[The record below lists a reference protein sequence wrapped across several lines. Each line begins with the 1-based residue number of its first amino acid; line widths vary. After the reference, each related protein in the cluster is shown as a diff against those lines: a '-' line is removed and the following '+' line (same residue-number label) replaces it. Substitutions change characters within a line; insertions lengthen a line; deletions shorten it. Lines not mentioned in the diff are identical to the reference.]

1 MLRNNHIKNMS
12 NIISNNSIK
21 PIDIKFIVCNLIIIL
36 LHLSIATIN
45 RSYSHSRTLFYIK
58 DLGITTFFLS
68 GMLSQLQLL
77 AIVYL
82 CAKYGKKGYLA
93 GLIYNLLYFCSNIAF
108 VLITKNTYSI
118 LGAIIAFGG
127 AIVITVIYF
136 FCKRLE
142 NAGEDFHRLAY
153 TDSLTQLPNRLM
165 FNETLIKYIQVA
177 TSDKTNLIVVF
188 IDLDNFKK
196 INDNLGHSKGDLLI
210 QLVAKRMQSI
220 LHRKDFLARLSG
232 DEFALLINR
241 QISKEDLAAYL
252 NDFQTI
258 ISKDYNLS
266 SIKVSITASFGASIY
281 PEHSTDPDE
290 LLMFADTAMYHVKD
304 TGKKGI
310 SFFEIGMKNKINRHF
325 EIEKHLPTAW
335 KNGEI
340 FVVYQPQFSAT
351 GEKLK
356 GAEALVRWI
365 NPNLGFIP
373 PNEFIPIAEHTKL
386 IIPLGEWILKT
397 ACCWY
402 IKNASHVG
410 KDFFLSVNV
419 SPVQL
424 LDEDFL
430 NRVKRVLA
438 ETGMPPENLQ
448 LEITES
454 QYITSLD
461 YVIQTLNTLKSMG
474 ISIALDDFGTGYS
487 TFSYIKDL
495 PFDCI
500 KIDKSFIDEIYNEDE
515 APIIKGVLSLIHNLK
530 MIAIAEGVETS
541 TQQNYLI
548 QEGCNVI
555 QGYLLA
561 QPLKED
567 AFFEN
572 EHVKN
577 AISQYEQLYIPDL
590 EA

>member
-1 MLRNNHIKNMS
+1 MLKNNHFKNM
-12 NIISNNSIK
+12 NK
-21 PIDIKFIVCNLIIIL
+21 PIDIKFILGNLIIIL
-36 LHLSIATIN
+36 LHLSIAVIN
-45 RSYSHSRTLFYIK
+45 RNFSQNTPLFFIGG
-58 DLGITTFFLS
+58 LGITTIFLS
-68 GMLSQLQLL
+68 GILSQLQLL

-93 GLIYNLLYFCSNIAF
+93 GLTYNLLYFSANLSF
-108 VLITKNTYSI
+108 VLISKNTHSI
-118 LGAIIAFGG
+118 LGSIVALGG
-127 AIVITVIYF
+127 AIVITVIYI

-142 NAGEDFHRLAY
+142 TAGEDFYHLAY

-165 FNETLIKYIQVA
+165 FKETLTKYIQIA
-177 TSDKTNLIVVF
+177 TSDKTRLIVVF

-210 QLVAKRMQSI
+210 QLVAKRMESI
-220 LHRKDFLARLSG
+220 LHKEDFLARLSG

-241 QISKEDLAAYL
+241 PISKENLMTYL
-252 NDFQTI
+252 NSFQTI
-258 ISKDYNLS
+258 INEDFTLG
-266 SIKVSITASFGASIY
+266 SIKISITASFGASIY
-281 PEHSTDPDE
+281 PDHSTDPDE

-310 SFFEIGMKNKINRHF
+310 SFFEIDMKNKINRHF
-325 EIEKHLPTAW
+325 KIEKYLSTAW
-335 KNGEI
+335 QNGEI
-340 FVVYQPQFSAT
+340 FLVYQPQFSAT

-365 NPNLGFIP
+365 NPELGFIP
-373 PNEFIPIAEHTKL
+373 PTEFIPIAEHTKL

-402 IKNASHVG
+402 VKNASLIDS
-410 KDFFLSVNV
+410 DFSLSVNV
-419 SPVQL
+419 SSVQL
-424 LDEDFL
+424 LDKEFL
-430 NRVKRVLA
+430 NRVKRVLD
-438 ETGMPPENLQ
+438 ETSMPPQNLQ

-454 QYITSLD
+454 QYISSLD
-461 YVIQTLNTLKSMG
+461 YVIHTLNTLKSMG

-487 TFSYIKDL
+487 TFSYIKDF

-500 KIDKSFIDEIYNEDE
+500 KIDKSFIDEIYNEED
-515 APIIKGVLSLIHNLK
+515 APIIKAVLSLIHNLN

-541 TQQNYLI
+541 AQQNYLI

-561 QPLKED
+561 QPLKEE
-567 AFFEN
+567 AFFKN
-572 EHVKN
+572 EHVKK
-577 AISQYEQLYIPDL
+577 AISNSQQTYDSDL
-590 EA
+590 EG